1 MSDDNI
7 VSLDDFRKQ
16 KEQGRHPT
24 RRKHP
29 NKPVDKRTLAQAL
42 HDQALETAWD
52 VHSKMMSDE
61 DTHHYAVDLGLIK
74 NPIDILEMHTI
85 DYDDLRSQIHAH
97 PMARNAYFHWLRN
110 TPVKPDDPDL
120 PA

>member
-1 MSDDNI
+1 MADDNI
-7 VSLDDFRKQ
+7 VSLSDFRKQ

-29 NKPVDKRTLAQAL
+29 NKPVDRRTLANVL

-61 DTHHYAVDLGLIK
+61 DTHHVAADLGLIK
-74 NPIDILEMHTI
+74 NPMDILEMHTI

-97 PMARNAYFHWLRN
+97 PFAKHAYFEWLKS
-110 TPVKPDDPDL
+110 TPADKPDNP
-120 PA
+120 PSA